1 MSLRS
6 RETCYCSNCHE
17 ISKFHERF
25 KSHERLSGE
34 VLEGPKAVNTASGRS
49 EFGTMPLSFN
59 PRHGKTRSK
68 NQALR
73 GARLKMAVD
82 DSWYRGENPAIM
94 MYEGAG
100 SFGQETNMVAGPQF
114 GFRAAVHQ
122 CLHSMW
128 AQKHLGLFLLF
139 LWILAIMCCLVNSEK
154 LPRHNEALEH
164 GSKWEILVEFFFPT
178 TCTIREDQKI
188 VACNRQPYLSKAE
201 CLKSKCCFSSSGTT
215 VTCYAPLRDKPT
227 QMLRAFGF
235 SVISMIILGFLP
247 MYCCFLCRRRKTN
260 RVLKVLKKHKTK
272 LKREHRARK
281 VKDEDRR
288 DKKAQETRAQLL
300 FSSCNI
306 VYWFCIEEAGK
317 SALLPK

>member
-1 MSLRS
+1 MSRSVEGYTKHQKGMSLRS

-114 GFRAAVHQ
+114 GFRAAVRQ

-139 LWILAIMCCLVNSEK
+139 LWILAIMCCLVNS
-154 LPRHNEALEH
+154 
-164 GSKWEILVEFFFPT
+164 G
-178 TCTIREDQKI
+178 
-188 VACNRQPYLSKAE
+188 E
-201 CLKSKCCFSSSGTT
+201 C
-215 VTCYAPLRDKPT
+215 
-227 QMLRAFGF
+227 
-235 SVISMIILGFLP
+235 
-247 MYCCFLCRRRKTN
+247 
-260 RVLKVLKKHKTK
+260 
-272 LKREHRARK
+272 
-281 VKDEDRR
+281 
-288 DKKAQETRAQLL
+288 
-300 FSSCNI
+300 
-306 VYWFCIEEAGK
+306 
-317 SALLPK
+317 